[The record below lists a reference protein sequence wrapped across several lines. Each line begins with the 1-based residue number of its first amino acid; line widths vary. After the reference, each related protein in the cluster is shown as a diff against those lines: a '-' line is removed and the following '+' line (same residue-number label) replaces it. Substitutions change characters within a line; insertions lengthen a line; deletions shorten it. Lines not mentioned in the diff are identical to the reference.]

1 MKAIKT
7 FLTQK
12 LIRKKDDLLSLITH
26 SVKHDIVSPIEAQ
39 LIINSL
45 SARNM
50 PLNQAMLDKTQTAV
64 IPENSTLEEVL
75 TIYHTHKHSR
85 YPVISESGDIVG
97 VILMKDFIDF
107 MHKQSDFQS
116 IKSIMR
122 PAHFSPDS
130 QPVLSLLQEMQQTH
144 QHMSIVLDEYGQ
156 FQGIVTIEDLL
167 EQIVGQIEDEYD
179 THHPEYI
186 KKVTDTVFEVSGL
199 TPIDQFNQ
207 SFNVQLDI
215 NEFDTIAGILSKSF
229 GHIPRKG
236 ETITLAGLN
245 FHIDH
250 ASNTVIK
257 RVTVSHD
264 NSPIEDTETDQS
276 Q

>member
-75 TIYHTHKHSR
+75 AIYHTHKHSR

-116 IKSIMR
+116 IKNIMR

-186 KKVTDTVFEVSGL
+186 KKVTDTVFQVSGL

-264 NSPIEDTETDQS
+264 NSPIEDTEMDQS